1 MNFNLPKTMFWTLL
15 SILILTLIAC
25 RAKTKEEFYP
35 NGAMKSSI
43 EYKGKKKNGEARE
56 YYPNGHLRS
65 LVRYKND
72 KEEGLAEYFNQE
84 GVITMD
90 IEMKEGKKN
99 GRMRTYFITG
109 GREMECYYENDKLE
123 GTQSYYDKLNKKV
136 SEMHYKNDVA
146 EGAYTAWYSK
156 AETINGLNALRCT
169 GSYKNGMM
177 DGEWNY
183 YDENEM
189 PVGHAV
195 FQQGT
200 GKMTTYQNGEVVKVT
215 NYVKNKKEGEE
226 IEYDGHG
233 NVVKTTT
240 YHNDRIVSIDG
251 VAISLSE
258 ETPAQ

>member
-1 MNFNLPKTMFWTLL
+1 MNFNLPKTMFWILL
-15 SILILTLIAC
+15 SILILTLLAC

-43 EYKGKKKNGEARE
+43 EYKGKKKNGETRE

-65 LVRYKND
+65 LVRYKNN
-72 KEEGLAEYFNQE
+72 KEEGLAEFYNQD
-84 GVITMD
+84 GVIMMD
-90 IEMKEGKKN
+90 VEMKDGKKN
-99 GRMRTYFITG
+99 GRMRTYFHTG
-109 GREMECYYENDKLE
+109 EREMECYYENDKLE
-123 GTQSYYDKLNKKV
+123 GAQRYFDKLNMKV

-169 GSYKNGMM
+169 GFYKNGMM

-215 NYVKNKKEGEE
+215 NYVKNMKEGDE
-226 IEYDGHG
+226 IEYDGHD
-233 NVVKTTT
+233 NIVKTTT
-240 YHNDRIVSIDG
+240 YHNDRIVAVNGVSI
-251 VAISLSE
+251 SRSE
-258 ETPAQ
+258 EKPAQ

>member
-1 MNFNLPKTMFWTLL
+1 
-15 SILILTLIAC
+15 
-25 RAKTKEEFYP
+25 
-35 NGAMKSSI
+35 
-43 EYKGKKKNGEARE
+43 
-56 YYPNGHLRS
+56 
-65 LVRYKND
+65 
-72 KEEGLAEYFNQE
+72 
-84 GVITMD
+84 
-90 IEMKEGKKN
+90 
-99 GRMRTYFITG
+99 
-109 GREMECYYENDKLE
+109 MECYYENDKLE

-146 EGAYTAWYSK
+146 EGTYTAWYSK

-215 NYVKNKKEGEE
+215 NYVKNMKEGDE

-258 ETPAQ
+258 ENPAQ